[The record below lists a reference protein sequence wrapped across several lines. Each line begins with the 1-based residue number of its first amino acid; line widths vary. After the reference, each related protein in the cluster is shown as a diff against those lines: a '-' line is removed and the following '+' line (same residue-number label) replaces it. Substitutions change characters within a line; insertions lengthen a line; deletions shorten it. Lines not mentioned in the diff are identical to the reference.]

1 MTNFGPHHAKAPA
14 TKATQVKPRVES
26 MKLLLEKKGKSQIRF
41 CEQNKSVNIAAM
53 RDRNGRTNLVSTK
66 EMFFEKL
73 VSHMSDFDVNEI
85 RG

>member
-41 CEQNKSVNIAAM
+41 CKQNKSVNMAAM
-53 RDRNGRTNLVSTK
+53 RDLNGRTSFPQK
-66 EMFFEKL
+66 RCFFEKL